1 MLASSDESSIQ
12 CGVIEQSN
20 EYTDNK
26 KTAES
31 YEALLDSPED
41 DDDDPPPVYDNEEE
55 DDEADWALDDAA
67 GESDDAKYPTYD
79 EKLHLESMP
88 SSDEGRKHYLDKTVH
103 SFVSQHSSP
112 STPRSIGRLPCPVI
126 IP

>member
-67 GESDDAKYPTYD
+67 G
-79 EKLHLESMP
+79 
-88 SSDEGRKHYLDKTVH
+88 
-103 SFVSQHSSP
+103 
-112 STPRSIGRLPCPVI
+112 
-126 IP
+126 